1 MKELTSSS
9 RQMFYMLLSKYK
21 NFYKK
26 GRLAR
31 DGSFYYDDKRL
42 AVELYLSVRTIQR
55 SKKRLIEQGYIKA
68 EIGQCKGWATKYWII
83 PKGDKM
89 SPFDEVGKG
98 DKLSVKGNIL
108 SFKGCQTVY
117 PNKVIIKKENKGGDG
132 FENQDLRNLTE
143 EQKQG
148 IRAAALLWK
157 GKDEAIEFY
166 CNLGYDRDV
175 LENVFAEAPVCG

>member
-1 MKELTSSS
+1 MKKLSPSG

-21 NFYKK
+21 NFFKK
-26 GRLAR
+26 DRLAK

-42 AVELYLSVRTIQR
+42 AQELYLSVRTIQR
-55 SKKRLIEQGYIKA
+55 SKKCLIEQGHIKA
-68 EIGQCKGWATKYWII
+68 EIGKCKGWATKYWIV

-89 SPFDEVGKG
+89 SPFEEVGKG
-98 DKLSVKGNIL
+98 DKLSAKDDIL

-148 IRAAALLWK
+148 IRAAVPFLK
-157 GKDEAIEFY
+157 GEDRVIEFY

-175 LENVFAEAPVCG
+175 LEQVFREPVCR